1 MKPRLKWTSMAT
13 APVRPEITEFTF
25 AFLWSTAT
33 ISVVLDTN
41 KHGGVQNVAINRKIQ
56 SPKNEDS
63 V

>member
-1 MKPRLKWTSMAT
+1 MAT